1 MNKETHVALQMF
13 LLRSFMPR
21 QFRFTK
27 DEIIDASITIVREKG
42 FKAISAREIG
52 KALKSSSKPIFSLFE
67 NMEEVNNEIIKRA
80 YTIYTQY
87 IENAMKENK
96 WPKYKASGMA
106 YISFAKEER
115 ELFKLLFMRDRTNEE
130 VEKLNFSPFTEILEK
145 QLGITKEEAEL
156 FHLEMWICV
165 HGIASMIATS
175 FLDLDEETISNIL
188 SDNFLGLKNRFLEK
202 KNESNKVC

>member
-1 MNKETHVALQMF
+1 MF

>member
-1 MNKETHVALQMF
+1 
-13 LLRSFMPR
+13 MPR

-52 KALKSSSKPIFSLFE
+52 KTLSSSSKPIFSLFE

-87 IENAMKENK
+87 IENAMKKNK

-145 QLGITKEEAEL
+145 QLGITKDEAEL

>member
-1 MNKETHVALQMF
+1 
-13 LLRSFMPR
+13 MPR

-106 YISFAKEER
+106 YISFAKEEK

>member
-1 MNKETHVALQMF
+1 
-13 LLRSFMPR
+13 MPR

-130 VEKLNFSPFTEILEK
+130 VEKLNFSPFTEILER

>member
-1 MNKETHVALQMF
+1 
-13 LLRSFMPR
+13 MPR

-67 NMEEVNNEIIKRA
+67 NMEEVSNEIIKRA

-106 YISFAKEER
+106 YISFAKEEK

>member
-1 MNKETHVALQMF
+1 
-13 LLRSFMPR
+13 MPR

-175 FLDLDEETISNIL
+175 FLDLDKETISNIL

>member
-1 MNKETHVALQMF
+1 
-13 LLRSFMPR
+13 MPR

-96 WPKYKASGMA
+96 WPKYKSSGMA

>member
-1 MNKETHVALQMF
+1 
-13 LLRSFMPR
+13 MPR

>member
-106 YISFAKEER
+106 YISFAKEEK

>member
-1 MNKETHVALQMF
+1 MF
-13 LLRSFMPR
+13 LKRSFMPR

-52 KALKSSSKPIFSLFE
+52 KTLSSSSKPIFSLFE

-145 QLGITKEEAEL
+145 QLGITKDEAEL

>member
-1 MNKETHVALQMF
+1 
-13 LLRSFMPR
+13 MPR

-52 KALKSSSKPIFSLFE
+52 KTLSSSSKPIFSLFE

-145 QLGITKEEAEL
+145 QLGITKDEAEL

>member
-1 MNKETHVALQMF
+1 
-13 LLRSFMPR
+13 MPR

-96 WPKYKASGMA
+96 WPKYKSSGMA

-188 SDNFLGLKNRFLEK
+188 SDIFLGLKNRFLEK

>member
-1 MNKETHVALQMF
+1 MNKETHVALHMF
-13 LLRSFMPR
+13 LFRSFMPR
-21 QFRFTK
+21 QFKFTK
-27 DEIIDASITIVREKG
+27 EEIIDASISIVRKKG
-42 FKAISAREIG
+42 FKAVSAREIG
-52 KALKSSSKPIFSLFE
+52 KVLKSSSKPIFSLFL

-80 YTIYTQY
+80 YAIYTKY
-87 IENAMKENK
+87 IEDAMQEDK

-130 VEKLNFSPFTEILEK
+130 VGKPNFSPFTEILEK
-145 QLGITKEEAEL
+145 QLGISKEEAEF

-175 FLDLDEETISNIL
+175 FLNLDEETISNIL
-188 SDNFLGLKNRFLEK
+188 ADNFFGLQKRFLEK
-202 KNESNKVC
+202 RNGSNKMC

>member
-1 MNKETHVALQMF
+1 MF

-106 YISFAKEER
+106 YISFAKEEK

>member
-1 MNKETHVALQMF
+1 
-13 LLRSFMPR
+13 MPR
-21 QFRFTK
+21 QFRSTK

-42 FKAISAREIG
+42 FKAISVREIG

-106 YISFAKEER
+106 YISFAKEEK